1 MVKHQDAWGSVCV
14 CVCVNINCGS
24 SQLDKNTEIWTMDG
38 QAVYD
43 QEDRV
48 IGAFEGCK
56 QVVVSPTQNAFS
68 KLNSANTV
76 TS

>member
-1 MVKHQDAWGSVCV
+1 
-14 CVCVNINCGS
+14 
-24 SQLDKNTEIWTMDG
+24 MDG

-56 QVVVSPTQNAFS
+56 QVVVSLTQNAFS

>member
-1 MVKHQDAWGSVCV
+1 MLGARFVRVSELMSIVVHHNLTKTPRFG
-14 CVCVNINCGS
+14 
-24 SQLDKNTEIWTMDG
+24 TMDG

-68 KLNSANTV
+68 KLNSANCH
-76 TS
+76 